1 METETRKKY
10 LDYNIRGINN
20 FVQLPPDAFALA
32 LVKHGVPGLVPQT
45 IILFPTS
52 NCRLHL
58 MTLLIGL
65 CSDKHPTSV
74 TQDLAKQVPEVQ
86 RCKPKQWVHFT
97 TATKK
102 ILQHHHPSHSFKS
115 STNLE
120 FHQLFE
126 QDHESHQQQALADV
140 SSSLVQKHPE
150 KSLCPTGASSFAAN
164 EKKNHS
170 HQLSGS

>member
-1 METETRKKY
+1 METETRKRY

-20 FVQLPPDAFALA
+20 FVQLPPDALALA

-86 RCKPKQWVHFT
+86 RCKTKAMGSFHNCNKKNS
-97 TATKK
+97 AT
-102 ILQHHHPSHSFKS
+102 PSSLPLFQKFYKPRVS
-115 STNLE
+115 ST
-120 FHQLFE
+120 F
-126 QDHESHQQQALADV
+126 
-140 SSSLVQKHPE
+140 
-150 KSLCPTGASSFAAN
+150 
-164 EKKNHS
+164 
-170 HQLSGS
+170 